1 MAFDLLTYAKERKK
15 ETGSSTQQAPEQQG
29 QFDLRDYAL
38 RKNAGNIAKSLSDRV
53 NTWVQ
58 NHNNYIQNYQ
68 TRYSG
73 RKFNYEDA
81 YVSDADDWLDTV
93 NKQRLNFQAEAD
105 SILSYLDKY
114 KGYLDSDWA
123 KEVQKA
129 LTESLQQQKSISA
142 VASQDNDWWSN
153 FKDETEYK
161 TAGRYDGYSKK
172 YSGKSYE
179 ELLQIMDSVENLEE
193 KQWLTE
199 FAPSVITKDYYSK
212 RIAENE
218 SSLQQMETV
227 LKEAKNIQGSIGM
240 GGEDA
245 DSYLYSKL
253 QEVLGSYG
261 SVKNLEAQIEELKS
275 SSWNM
280 AQKEKYD
287 FLRNNSDYAAQSKVK
302 ATEKT
307 AGFGIGIGTSWL
319 GKGDPVYDYINDLEG
334 ARTKNGGSALSGGT
348 PYSIYDYMEPQ
359 EISDYNYLYNTEG
372 KDAAKEYLEYLEY
385 TLNARRTGTV
395 KENAAKL
402 ADEHPVL
409 SSVISVPANLMGGIG
424 AMDIAGQNIVKGVKE
439 SVTGEY
445 AGPVD
450 YNRATMTP
458 SAFSTTVRGTVSQ
471 NLIDNYGMIELDQNE
486 HPILSKLL
494 NGKSWADVYQLGMS
508 MADSATIALMAPYVG
523 TAGTYLLGGSA
534 ATQGILD
541 AVERG
546 ATDGQALT
554 MGILNGA
561 FEVLFEKVSLE
572 NLLKGDTRSL
582 VKAFLKQGFVE
593 GTEELNT
600 TLFNNIADILVMA
613 EKSGYRKNI
622 AAYME
627 QGLSEEEATK
637 QALLD
642 MAIQMGWD
650 FVGGVASG
658 GVMGTIASPINSAQQ
673 RYEEALQTYS
683 GSQQELVDEALEI
696 NPDNAFAQRMQ
707 GRLGDG
713 KDLSGRQLNRLVQQN
728 EKALTA
734 QDRSTIQTAAESR
747 LTELG
752 ETGDVSAIAAALTKQ
767 AAGQKLSKT
776 EIATIQN
783 SKYGQRVANELNT
796 ENIKSGDFSSEWAQR
811 LDTNRINVEEY
822 SRLVEAAQLPQEG
835 AKVAGEQVVPEIPK
849 AALLAQAEPVQE
861 PLATVPETRTVPQQT
876 KQPASYQQV
885 TEESPAAE
893 AAEVGTVSLEDASK
907 KYGAQAKAMIHTYQA
922 GQDVAKF
929 DKAYQAAYDMGK
941 AGVNISYA
949 LKSEST
955 SYLTDAQRGLAYEA
969 GEAASNT
976 AAHELD
982 AKNKTA
988 VNGKTGRK
996 KGVVRGEGVTIADL
1010 KQTFNDTQGKAYKYL
1025 STVAEVTGI
1034 DIVLYRSE
1042 AGPDGKF
1049 QGAQGRFSRSEP
1061 GTIYIDLNAGLSDIK
1076 GVDDLA
1082 KYAMLRT
1089 FAHEFTHFI
1098 EKWNPIQYNEF
1109 RKVIFDTLTQRGE
1122 NVHDL
1127 IEDKQA
1133 RNPGMSYDK
1142 ASREV
1147 VAEAMTDILPDAN
1160 FVQDLAENHKTIFQ
1174 KLLEQ
1179 LKEFVQNLRD
1189 YFNSIGYNSSKEA
1202 NALKEQMGETVQ
1214 YLDSIVRLFDKA
1226 AVEAV
1231 ENYQQT
1237 VATEEV
1243 AVSKTENTTTVSE
1256 TESVAA
1262 AEEVAPEV
1270 VAETSPTETDYGF
1283 TITGNETHGSLEI
1296 KFGSKPPQFVIDV
1309 LKAGRFRWHK
1319 AKQVWYGYAERD
1331 LMTAALNEAFAH
1343 AEKQAETV
1351 TKPADTVPEATD
1363 TVTETQEAVT
1373 EATAAETERVAEVGK
1388 TYDPNDPYER
1398 LAGLMGNRAR
1408 FEHEGFIYRVLKA
1421 GPDNSMWQGRIDA
1434 ADVSLSG
1441 VYVSN
1446 ARGVHYT
1453 SELYENRDDAVEDVI
1468 ATARASKLL
1477 DEETTKPNEEV
1488 TDNGENVD
1496 NQAAVQQ
1503 PELDRGGTARLL
1515 DEAEAGDVPAD
1526 GGSGNVVADTR
1537 ERGQSAVRDG
1547 SEPGQRT
1554 GDVSGHGERSGQS
1567 GDLRGTD
1574 RVTGDVT
1581 DTNVSNKDA
1590 EKLHEEVTQQIEQQ
1604 STEKPKGRNFVIG
1617 DSLDLPNGEK
1627 ARYKANV
1634 EAIRLVKQ
1642 LEADGRY
1649 ATEAEQVIL
1658 SKYVGW
1664 GGLANAFDQ
1673 RKTEWSKE
1681 FQELKGLLTDEEY
1694 ASARGSTLNA
1704 HFTDISVIKA
1714 MYDGLKQLGFTGG
1727 RMMEPSSG
1735 VGNFVGAMPADM
1747 ASQVRSWTM
1756 VELDGITGLIAKY
1769 LYPNADVRIQ
1779 GFEKANVPNNFM
1791 DVAIGNVPFGN
1802 YAIADKNYP
1811 KKVTS
1816 AIHNYF
1822 FAKSLDKV
1830 RPGGI
1835 VMFITSS
1842 YTMNS
1847 KDNTVRRYI
1856 MQKADLLGAI
1866 RLPDNAFKGNA
1877 GTEVVT
1883 DILILKKR
1891 AANTA
1896 YAGEDFLEAPYQYI
1910 SGYNGAYINS
1920 YFENHPEMVLG
1931 TASMEGGMYR
1941 GDNLTYKALE
1951 GKGSLA
1957 DQIREAFKNIQGK
1970 MEYPAKLSPEKTNF
1984 AVERADKKT
1993 KENGLVVKDGK
2004 VYQNKNGEL
2013 IEQTVPKGTA
2023 ERVSGMLEIRDAAK
2037 ALQNAQQ
2044 QGLKD
2049 TEIKKARQKLNKLY
2063 DAFVKNHGFINAQ
2076 ANRNA
2081 IKGDPDNFSILA
2093 LENWNPE
2100 TKKAVKA
2107 DIFSKNTI
2115 APNRTVTAAK
2125 DVAEGL
2131 IVSVNQT
2138 GGVDAALIAKL
2149 TDKTEADVTRELLD
2163 SRKVFKNRDGGLETA
2178 EVYLSGNVRAK
2189 LRDAEALVSLDSDY
2203 QKNVEALKAIM
2214 PEDVGYQDI
2223 FVNPGTPWIPDS
2235 VYSDFAAHMLGTTN
2249 RDWRQAVTVTHNKD
2263 TGNFVVEL
2271 KEKYLRTN
2279 SYNTQKWGTNR
2290 RSFMD
2295 LFDAM
2300 LNSKS
2305 VVVKYK
2311 TDDGKSVVD
2320 QDATAAAN
2328 EKVEAIQ
2335 KEFQEWLWKDEARR
2349 AELASLYNETFNSIV
2364 TPKYNGNN
2372 LTVNGANAVK
2382 PLRAHQRD
2390 AVQRIISSGGNTLL
2404 AHKVGAG
2411 KTYEM
2416 AAAAMKLKELG
2427 LVKKPLFAVPKSL
2440 VAQWGNEFVDFF
2452 PTAKLL
2458 VAEAGDFTAANRK
2471 IFANR
2476 IANGDYDAVIV
2487 SYEQFEKLPIS
2498 ADFAKNLYQ
2507 EQIDSIIMAIE
2518 EAKAEKGGKSLSVK
2532 DLEKKRKSLETKI
2545 EKLTDSA
2552 KDEDNIEFEQLG
2564 VDSIFVDEAHNF
2576 KNLFYTTS
2584 MTNVSGLGNKDGSKR
2599 AFDLYTKVRYLQ
2611 KLNGGRGIVFA
2622 TATPVMN
2629 SMSEMY
2635 IMQKYLQP
2643 DLLDQLGLSTFDAWA
2658 KQFGEVV
2665 NGVEIKPSG
2674 QGYRVK
2680 QSFSRFKNMSE
2691 LQLLF
2696 RNFADVLTDIPG
2708 LKIPKMKGGKVN
2720 VVVCEPGQFQQDYMK
2735 ELEKRADNI
2744 KNVDPSVDNMLKI
2757 TSDGRKISYTQRMI
2771 DPSLPYEDGCKIFRC
2786 ADNVLAKYEE
2796 SKDIKGTQIIFCDM
2810 ATPKG
2815 KSSTA
2820 STETEE
2826 IETDMESAKLYDD
2839 IKGRLV
2845 KGGIPG
2851 KEIAFIHE
2859 ADTDAKKKKLFA
2871 DVNDGKVRVLI
2882 GSTGKMGVGM
2892 NAQKRIV
2899 AIHHLDAPWRPGD
2912 VEQRNGRAYRQ
2923 GNINEEVENF
2933 TYVTEGSFD
2942 ARLWDILDRKQ
2953 NFINQV
2959 MNGENVGRETED
2971 TGEVTLSAAEV
2982 KALASGSPLIMEQV
2996 QLDTDI
3002 KKLESL
3008 RRAHRSAVTNAIS
3021 RLEADK
3027 GRIATLEKM
3036 IENGKVDTAARVDT
3050 YSEGKF
3056 SITIGNQ
3063 KFTDKKDAGIALMAE
3078 ATAKANEDGY
3088 TSIAQFAGFDLR
3100 VIKTAEGIKGLISGK
3115 QSYYFNTYASNTTYM
3130 INHLIARVEGI
3141 SEAVTEWE
3149 QELVQTRKDMAEQE
3163 KLMAQPFAKQAELDK
3178 KRARYNE
3185 VMEILNPKEEQALDS
3200 VAEEG
3205 VQEQS
3210 RSYIDEDP
3218 YDTEGVHW
3226 GIAAGIMTKAE
3237 ARKVWEAIA
3246 NIEKRGY
3253 HYPITVSGE
3262 HIVSADNALFFV
3274 ETDFRYPSVNKIIR
3288 FNEEYNVNA
3297 GYAKEMIIDARG
3309 NPARHREALRDV
3321 AHLYGEGY
3329 ATEYDRQV
3337 YTADERENRGGKG
3350 KNRGR
3355 SDSGITEQGKQSLSN
3370 QESADLVAF
3379 HNITPEL
3386 LLDVLRRKSLL
3397 MPSLAITNKGMTDF
3411 GEISLIFDKNT
3422 IDPAVNS
3429 ENKLYGADAWTPT
3442 QTQLKKNAK
3451 FNADK
3456 TVNAVNTM
3464 KKHIGSQYVS
3474 ELFDITPKQFKETII
3489 RADGSIYDAYAYNIG
3504 VQTAYAMEQGILSEV
3519 PTNKNGT
3526 VDTAALQEQLN
3537 SALDTDN
3544 VWRQYKKWLN
3554 NISDTII
3561 TSYDKA
3567 SNEDILTNM
3576 KAQPAT
3582 AKQFKLSVGG
3592 ELVVPASEYASIDD
3606 VRKNKNRLYE
3616 NAAEA
3621 TKAVA
3626 GEFLALANKIGNT
3639 KDVVNAIN
3647 AAFTS
3652 RYSSSD
3658 IVRSFNQHGVKIS
3671 TEIAREVQALY
3682 KKAVELPT
3690 QYFEAKP
3697 HRDVGLDEIKAAV
3710 LPNSSNMT
3718 ELRGKLENLGIPI
3731 VEYTAGSNESRV
3743 KAINSVEDVQFQ
3755 QRTNTLTDRE
3765 VLALAASQVKTADL
3779 TAAEKDALDIFQKRL
3794 SKLETLQ
3801 AERAEQGRLYKEQQF
3816 GTKVDR
3822 AKAAETLN
3830 RMHTLDS
3837 QIQKASADVLSVEE
3851 KVVLK
3856 RVLQKARTVVEQQ
3869 ERQHGQEILKRWR
3882 DRRNNAEAIKKY
3894 RDRLRADVDE
3904 LTNWVLHP
3912 DNKDVVK
3919 HIPDALKNTV
3929 IPFLSSINFMS
3940 KRSLGGGNA
3949 TVADKAF
3956 MEQARRLAKVME
3968 GTVDIDEMYSNYTDL
3983 PPDFMQ
3989 NLRRFMDSAQDI
4001 VDNNSGDFI
4010 INQMSSEELQN
4021 LSKVVRT
4028 LKKYIMQMNRF
4039 HVNAM
4044 FKHVYE
4050 AGENSIDFLAQMKP
4064 AENTGTVSNFL
4075 LWQQMRP
4082 AYAFERFGEGGQ
4094 AIYDGLRKGQA
4105 TLAFNTK
4112 KIQEFSEKA
4121 YTTAEVRNWENQV
4134 KTIRIGP
4141 GKTVTM
4147 RVSQIMSLYEL
4158 NKREQA
4164 KGHIFGEGIRV
4175 ATFKDGKKKIS
4186 DVGQTLTPG
4195 ELNLILRELTPR
4207 QKEVADKLQQFMQQQ
4222 GGEWGNHVTVA
4233 RFGEKQFGE
4242 ENYFPINSDGRHL
4255 SVDADEKP
4263 GAAALYALL
4272 NMGFTKQIQE
4282 KAKNRLVVYS
4292 IFDVFAN
4299 HMASMAQYNAFAL
4312 PVVDALKWF
4321 NYQRVHID
4329 EDGTKTLLGSV
4340 REQMDRAY
4348 GVPEENRPGSGRRGY
4363 AQNFVIN
4370 IIKAFNGTEAQGT
4383 TYDSLGLQ
4391 TLHHYNRAQV
4401 AYNFRVVVQQ
4411 PLAITRAAQLLDYS
4425 SILKGMKLAPAEI
4438 QKNIREM
4445 QRYSGIAAW
4454 KSLGFYDVNISRGLT
4469 SLIKHD
4475 DTTLDK
4481 VIDFGMKGAEK
4492 ADQWTWAAIWSAA
4505 KEEVIR
4511 KQKLTPK
4518 SEGFY
4523 EAVTKLFE
4531 DVIYKTQVVDSVLTK
4546 NEFMRDKGFFARA
4559 VGSFM
4564 SEPTTTASM
4573 LVDAYDKYQ
4582 MDMQR
4587 GLSRQQAWKKNSK
4600 RIVRTAYVYGIGALV
4615 LAAVQAIADAFRDD
4629 DDYQGFLEKW
4639 LEAFGGNL
4647 VDEVAPVNKLPIV
4660 SDFYELAKELLSV
4673 VGVDTYGNP
4682 PQSVFMQWYD
4692 SLVKG
4697 TEIIYDRISGESTD
4711 YTWYGGAYKLLQ
4723 AASGISGLPMASAV
4737 REIVTAWNN
4746 IVGAMAPSL
4755 KVKTYEPSEKA
4766 QIKYAYEDGY
4776 LTAEEAKQQLLEQN
4790 LVDTED
4796 EAYWT
4801 IQGWEAGD
4809 GYSRYDAIFD
4819 AVRNGGDFN
4828 AAMQEL
4834 TSHGYTEK
4842 DVLSQVKGQIGEW
4855 YKNGEITKQ
4864 QATAML
4870 SKYLDMGSEEIT
4882 ETVNKWSSKVVT
4894 GIAFED
4900 IKDEYLSGNITAQR
4914 AIDMY
4919 VRYGGYTKDKATET
4933 VNHWRAE
4940 KETGVAYDDI
4950 KEAFFDGDLSAGDVK
4965 NMYITYGGL
4974 SEEKAEEKVAVLAFV
4989 KKYPDLDDITYDAVE
5004 SYTEYCEA
5012 AGVPAK
5018 TYYDAWKH
5026 KNTLSGTV
5034 KEDMMVYINGL
5045 DLTYAQKDSLYYA
5058 FGWAA
5063 SRIHEAPW
5071 H

>member
-1 MAFDLLTYAKERKK
+1 MSISDDFIKRHLGVDPNGNKTNPVQQSNPTAGGNVADSFISKFSDDSHLKSLIPVARVTSPVKGYTYGAGRKGWQSFTDLGKRLQADSEDAEDGRTWFDKLIGYLGPSSPDATLPMSTATIVSENYRNDPGSYRAPSDEWNDEERDIFGYLYETDRDSAWTYA
-15 ETGSSTQQAPEQQG
+15 EQ
-29 QFDLRDYAL
+29 L
-38 RKNAGNIAKSLSDRV
+38 NNVIAKSKKQEQLEQIQQNATDGFLKGAV
-53 NTWVQ
+53 NTAGALLTAPLGLADYLDALIEYGARGTV
-58 NHNNYIQNYQ
+58 
-68 TRYSG
+68 TE
-73 RKFNYEDA
+73 KEDA
-81 YVSDADDWLDTV
+81 SLFDYSQAVTEGISR
-93 NKQRLNFQAEAD
+93 NLNEEYGTLNENIPVIGGKGWGD
-105 SILSYLDKY
+105 VYGLGTSI
-114 KGYLDSDWA
+114 
-123 KEVQKA
+123 
-129 LTESLQQQKSISA
+129 
-142 VASQDNDWWSN
+142 
-153 FKDETEYK
+153 
-161 TAGRYDGYSKK
+161 
-172 YSGKSYE
+172 
-179 ELLQIMDSVENLEE
+179 
-193 KQWLTE
+193 
-199 FAPSVITKDYYSK
+199 
-212 RIAENE
+212 
-218 SSLQQMETV
+218 
-227 LKEAKNIQGSIGM
+227 
-240 GGEDA
+240 
-245 DSYLYSKL
+245 
-253 QEVLGSYG
+253 
-261 SVKNLEAQIEELKS
+261 
-275 SSWNM
+275 
-280 AQKEKYD
+280 
-287 FLRNNSDYAAQSKVK
+287 AQSSM
-302 ATEKT
+302 A
-307 AGFGIGIGTSWL
+307 AYS
-319 GKGDPVYDYINDLEG
+319 
-334 ARTKNGGSALSGGT
+334 GGSA
-348 PYSIYDYMEPQ
+348 Q
-359 EISDYNYLYNTEG
+359 
-372 KDAAKEYLEYLEY
+372 A
-385 TLNARRTGTV
+385 
-395 KENAAKL
+395 
-402 ADEHPVL
+402 
-409 SSVISVPANLMGGIG
+409 
-424 AMDIAGQNIVKGVKE
+424 
-439 SVTGEY
+439 
-445 AGPVD
+445 
-450 YNRATMTP
+450 
-458 SAFSTTVRGTVSQ
+458 
-471 NLIDNYGMIELDQNE
+471 LI
-486 HPILSKLL
+486 
-494 NGKSWADVYQLGMS
+494 
-508 MADSATIALMAPYVG
+508 TFF
-523 TAGTYLLGGSA
+523 GSA
-534 ATQGILD
+534 AASGIDD
-541 AVERG
+541 AKQRG
-546 ATDGQALT
+546 ASDEQAITYGT
-554 MGILNGA
+554 MTGAAEALAEMVGID
-561 FEVLFEKVSLE
+561 
-572 NLLKGDTRSL
+572 NLLKIGSSSTMRELIKNL
-582 VKAFLKQGFVE
+582 VKQGTAE
-593 GTEELNT
+593 GLEEGFT
-600 TLFNNIADILVMA
+600 TLMNNFADQLVLQDKSNFNILVA
-613 EKSGYRKNI
+613 Q
-622 AAYME
+622 YME
-627 QGLSEEEATK
+627 QGMSESDAKK
-637 QALLD
+637 QAWLNMANDLAFD
-642 MAIQMGWD
+642 MVAG
-650 FVGGVASG
+650 FASG
-658 GVMGTIASPINSAQQ
+658 SIHAGPQTVIQTFQDNAQ
-673 RYEEALQTYS
+673 AKQTYG

-861 PLATVPETRTVPQQT
+861 SLATVPETRTVPQQT
-876 KQPASYQQV
+876 KQPASDQQV
-885 TEESPAAE
+885 TGKLTGKESLQVVESTETAEPAAN
-893 AAEVGTVSLEDASK
+893 AVTLEDASK

-955 SYLTDAQRGLAYEA
+955 SYLTEAQRGLAYEA

-1049 QGAQGRFSRSEP
+1049 QGAQGRYSRSEP

-1160 FVQDLAENHKTIFQ
+1160 FVQELAENHKTIFQ

-1202 NALKEQMGETVQ
+1202 NALKEQVGETVQ
-1214 YLDSIVRLFDKA
+1214 YLDSIVQLFDKV

-1237 VATEEV
+1237 VAEEV
-1243 AVSKTENTTTVSE
+1243 AVSEMETTTTVSE

-1296 KFGSKPPQFVIDV
+1296 KFGSKPPKFVIDV

-1363 TVTETQEAVT
+1363 TVTETQEA
-1373 EATAAETERVAEVGK
+1373 ETERVAEVGK

-1398 LAGLMGNRAR
+1398 LAGLMGHRAR

-1434 ADVSLSG
+1434 ADVSVGG
-1441 VYVSN
+1441 VYVTN
-1446 ARGVHYT
+1446 ARGIHYA
-1453 SELYENRDDAVEDVI
+1453 SELYENRDDARDDII

-1477 DEETTKPNEEV
+1477 DEKPTETTKPNEEV

-1515 DEAEAGDVPAD
+1515 DEAEIGDVPGD
-1526 GGSGNVVADTR
+1526 GGSGDVVADTG

-1554 GDVSGHGERSGQS
+1554 GDGSGHGERSGQS

-1574 RVTGDVT
+1574 RVTT
-1581 DTNVSNKDA
+1581 EESAEDTNVPSKEA
-1590 EKLHEEVTQQIEQQ
+1590 EKLHEEVTQQIAQQ

-1642 LEADGRY
+1642 LEAEGRY

-1681 FQELKGLLTDEEY
+1681 FAELKELLSDEEY

-1704 HFTDISVIKA
+1704 HYTDISVIKA

-1779 GFEKANVPNNFM
+1779 GFEKANIPNNFM
-1791 DVAIGNVPFGN
+1791 DVAISNVPFGN
-1802 YAIADKNYP
+1802 YAIADKTYP

-1883 DILILKKR
+1883 DILVLKKR
-1891 AANTA
+1891 AENTA
-1896 YAGEDFLEAPYQYI
+1896 YAGEEFLEAPYQYI

-2100 TKKAVKA
+2100 TKKATKA

-2149 TDKTEADVTRELLD
+2149 TDKTETEVTRELLD

-2364 TPKYNGNN
+2364 TPKYNGDNV
-2372 LTVNGANAVK
+2372 TVNGANAMK

-2498 ADFAKNLYQ
+2498 ADFARELYQ

-2552 KDEDNIEFEQLG
+2552 KDEDNIEFEHLG

-2786 ADNVLAKYEE
+2786 ADNVLAKYAE

-3451 FNADK
+3451 FNTDK

-3592 ELVVPASEYASIDD
+3592 ELVVPASEYTSIDD

-3794 SKLETLQ
+3794 SKLESLQ

-3816 GTKVDR
+3816 GAKVDR

-4064 AENTGTVSNFL
+4064 AENTGAVSNFL

-4082 AYAFERFGEGGQ
+4082 AYAFERFGEGGM
-4094 AIYDGLRKGQA
+4094 AIYDGLRRGQA

-4411 PLAITRAAQLLDYS
+4411 PLAITRAAQLLDYG
-4425 SILKGMKLAPAEI
+4425 SILKGMKLQPAAI
-4438 QKNIREM
+4438 RKNIQEM
-4445 QRYSGIAAW
+4445 QHYSGIAAW

-4842 DVLSQVKGQIGEW
+4842 DVLGQVKGQIGEW

-4864 QATAML
+4864 QATSML

-4950 KEAFFDGDLSAGDVK
+4950 KEAFLDGDLSAGDVK

-4974 SEEKAEEKVAVLAFV
+4974 TEEKAEEKVTVLAFV

-5012 AGVPAK
+5012 TGVPAK

-5034 KEDMMVYINGL
+5034 KESMMQYINGL
-5045 DLTYAQKDSLYYA
+5045 DLTYAQKDSLYFA
-5058 FGWAA
+5058 FGWSE
-5063 SRIHEAPW
+5063 SRIYEAPW